1 MTMKTTTKIL
11 RALAVAALLTCAA
24 ACDDDGD
31 GDRGKDLAAG
41 PGDVAGSPDLAVACV
56 ANPDGGEDILNA
68 CTTAQTGDPGKDHPY
83 FPAKAAGGVLP
94 ALP

>member
-1 MTMKTTTKIL
+1 METTTIV
-11 RALAVAALLTCAA
+11 RALLVGALLTFA

-31 GDRGKDLAAG
+31 SGGAKDLAAS
-41 PGDVAGSPDLAVACV
+41 PGDLAVAPDLAVACV

-68 CTTAQTGDPGKDHPY
+68 CTTAQTGDPAKDHPY